1 MTVLDLP
8 TLGRL
13 RYTEAA
19 ELYNLPALQLIEEA
33 AARCEDMPLRR
44 ILDEGHPQDGLSD
57 EVNAWRVSNL
67 PNLWRGARQVLTARV
82 LDLPTMYGSLWAR
95 VVRANGVEVDYG
107 LASLRVVTTAGCN
120 YMVSNGFLSTGL
132 ANMKFHGVGTGTNA
146 EASSDTALQTELTT
160 QYNPAS
166 TRATGSQ
173 AVGGSNNIYATTGTN
188 TSSTNGVAVTEH
200 GIFTQAATG
209 GGTLLDRSVFSV
221 VTLNTGD
228 SIQTPYQFT
237 CTAGG

>member
-8 TLGRL
+8 TWGRR
-13 RYTEAA
+13 RYEEAR
-19 ELYNLPALQLIEEA
+19 ELYDLPALQLIEEA
-33 AARCEDMPLRR
+33 SSRCEDMPVQR
-44 ILDEGHPQDGLSD
+44 ILDEGHPQAGLPA
-57 EVNAWRVSNL
+57 EVNAWRASNL
-67 PNLWRGARQVLTARV
+67 ENLWRGARQVLTARV
-82 LDLPTMYGSLWAR
+82 LDLPIMYGSLWIR
-95 VVRANGVEVDYG
+95 VLRAGAPELDLG

-120 YMVSNGFLSTGL
+120 YMVSNGFMGTTL
-132 ANMKFHGVGTGTNA
+132 NIMKFHGVGTGVNA
-146 EASSDTALQTELTT
+146 ESSGDTALQTELTT

-228 SIQTPYQFT
+228 SIQTPYTFT